1 MGGLERLN
9 LMSSADISK
18 WNKKYAAS
26 EISGKQAPDEELI
39 RYADLLPNSGLAL
52 DLACGLGKNA
62 LYLAQQGLDV
72 VALDGSSKGLAVLD
86 QAANTLGLSARLQTL
101 QADLDEYALPEAHFD
116 LIVVV
121 RYLNPPLFPAIAAAL
136 KPGGVLLYK
145 TFNRKVLESRP
156 HFNASF
162 TIEQDALCTGFS
174 NLLSLQNQYDEHE
187 YSFLLAKKQ
196 A

>member
-1 MGGLERLN
+1 
-9 LMSSADISK
+9 MSSADISK

-26 EISGKQAPDEELI
+26 KSPGKQVPDEELI
-39 RYADLLPNSGLAL
+39 RYADLLPKSGLAL
-52 DLACGLGKNA
+52 DLASGLGKNA

-72 VALDGSSKGLAVLD
+72 VALDGSSKGLAVLE
-86 QAANTLGLSARLQTL
+86 QAAKTLGLSARLQTL
-101 QADLDEYALPEAHFD
+101 QADLDEYALPKAHFD

-145 TFNRKVLESRP
+145 TFNRNVLESRP
-156 HFNASF
+156 HFDASF
-162 TIEQDALCTGFS
+162 TIEQDTLRTGFS
-174 NLLSLQNQYDEHE
+174 SLLSLQNQCDEHE
-187 YSFLLAKKQ
+187 YSFLLARKP

>member
-1 MGGLERLN
+1 
-9 LMSSADISK
+9 MSSADITK
-18 WNKKYAAS
+18 WNKKYASS
-26 EISGKQAPDEELI
+26 ESPGDQAPDEELI
-39 RYADLLPNSGLAL
+39 RYTDMLPKSGQAL

-86 QAANTLGLSARLQTL
+86 QAAKIPGLSARLQTL

-121 RYLNPPLFPAIAAAL
+121 RYLNPSLFPAISAAL
-136 KPGGVLLYK
+136 KPGGVLFYK
-145 TFNRKVLESRP
+145 TFNRRVLESRP
-156 HFNASF
+156 GFNASF
-162 TIEQDALCTGFS
+162 TIEQDALRTGFS
-174 NLLSLQNQYDEHE
+174 SLRLLQTQCDEHQ
-187 YSFLLAKKQ
+187 YSFLLAKKP

>member
-1 MGGLERLN
+1 
-9 LMSSADISK
+9 MSSADITK
-18 WNKKYAAS
+18 WNKKYASS
-26 EISGKQAPDEELI
+26 ESTGEQLPDDELI
-39 RYADLLPNSGLAL
+39 RYADLLPKSGLAL

-72 VALDGSSKGLAVLD
+72 VALDGSAKGLAVLERL
-86 QAANTLGLSARLQTL
+86 AGTLGLSVRIQTL
-101 QADLDEYALPEAHFD
+101 QADLDEYTLPVAHFD

-121 RYLNPPLFPAIAAAL
+121 RYLNPSLFPAIVLAL

-145 TFNRKVLESRP
+145 TFNRKVLQSRP
-156 HFNASF
+156 HFNESF
-162 TIEQDALCTGFS
+162 TIECDALRAGFS
-174 NLLSLQNQYDEHE
+174 SLLSLQNQCDESE